1 MMGTGNTMTGRN
13 GLRTRLAAFAGL
25 PFGRFCAALLLPLL
39 LLAAPVRAE
48 YWTIASED
56 HFPPYNYSFNGNR
69 TGIDTEIVNALLKE
83 LDVTPVHRPL
93 SWNEV
98 LQSMDGN
105 TADVGFQFI
114 ASPARFAQYNMI
126 GPFRTG
132 TTVFMVRK
140 DSTITFDRLEDLSP
154 YRIGVVDGFNYESA
168 FDAATY
174 LDKVPSS
181 SNVVNFRRLIL
192 GRVDVLVG
200 DLHVLTYMAK
210 QDGRLKDVRVLPK
223 PLGLVPRYI
232 ALPKARKEKADR
244 LQAAFV
250 KLRDNG
256 TIDRIVDSWLAQ

>member
-1 MMGTGNTMTGRN
+1 MTVATASV
-13 GLRTRLAAFAGL
+13 LRPALR
-25 PFGRFCAALLLPLL
+25 LLLPV
-39 LLAAPVRAE
+39 LLALFAAILPARAE

-56 HFPPYNYSFNGNR
+56 HFPPYNYSFNGTR
-69 TGIDTEIVNALLKE
+69 TGIDTEIVVALLKE
-83 LDVTPVHRPL
+83 LNITPVHRPL
-93 SWNEV
+93 SWTEV
-98 LQSMDGN
+98 VRSMDEN

-140 DSTITFDRLEDLSP
+140 DSPIAFERLEDLTP
-154 YRIGVVDGFNYESA
+154 YRIGVVDGFAYA
-168 FDAATY
+168 PDFDAATY
-174 LDKVPSS
+174 LEKVPSS

-192 GRVDVLVG
+192 GRVDVIVG
-200 DLHVLTYMAK
+200 DLHVLNHMAK

-223 PLGLVPRYI
+223 PLGLIPRYI
-232 ALPKARKEKADR
+232 AMPKARKEKAER

-256 TIDRIVDSWLAQ
+256 TITRILDSWLAE

>member
-1 MMGTGNTMTGRN
+1 MAIT
-13 GLRTRLAAFAGL
+13 TRIF
-25 PFGRFCAALLLPLL
+25 AALLLLFTAMTVP
-39 LLAAPVRAE
+39 AHAE

-83 LDVTPVHRPL
+83 LGVTPVHRPL
-93 SWNEV
+93 AWTEV
-98 LQSMDGN
+98 VQSMDEN
-105 TADVGFQFI
+105 KVDVGFQFI

-140 DSTITFDRLEDLSP
+140 DSPIAFERLEDLTS
-154 YRIGVVDGFNYESA
+154 YRIGVVDGFSYEPT

-174 LDKVPSS
+174 LDKLPSS

-192 GRVDVLVG
+192 GRVDVIIG
-200 DLHVLTYMAK
+200 DLHVLNYMAK
-210 QDGRLKDVRVLPK
+210 QDGRLRDVRVLPK
-223 PLGLVPRYI
+223 PVGLVPRYI
-232 ALPKARKEKADR
+232 AVPKARKEKAEK

-250 KLRDNG
+250 KLRDDG
-256 TIDRIVDSWLAQ
+256 TITRILDSWLEE

>member
-1 MMGTGNTMTGRN
+1 MPMPPP
-13 GLRTRLAAFAGL
+13 A
-25 PFGRFCAALLLPLL
+25 AALRRALRRSALPLL
-39 LLAAPVRAE
+39 LAVSALFGATLPARAE

-83 LDVTPVHRPL
+83 LNVTPVHRPL
-93 SWNEV
+93 SWSEV
-98 LQSMDGN
+98 VQSMDEN
-105 TADVGFQFI
+105 KADVGFQFI

-140 DSTITFDRLEDLSP
+140 DSTITFDRLEDLTSH
-154 YRIGVVDGFNYESA
+154 RIGVVDGFSYA
-168 FDAATY
+168 PDFDAATY
-174 LDKVPSS
+174 LEKVASS

-192 GRVDVLVG
+192 GRVDVIVG
-200 DLHVLTYMAK
+200 DLHVLNHMAR

-223 PLGLVPRYI
+223 PVGLIPRYL
-232 ALPKARKEKADR
+232 ALPKARKEKAER

-256 TIDRIVDSWLAQ
+256 TITRILDGWLAE